1 MYKPQFLFNAIRI
14 TLPIIL
20 LFALLVAANYDEAIM
35 AQVDNIQKEVLLV
48 LTSIKVKTCSDKIR
62 PWTLIISRHPTLIS
76 WTCFP
81 ILPSHQP
88 MLFICELSLGCE
100 ARMYWWERGWRWHY
114 HDKNNLALKSKR
126 CFIIDNECLNCP
138 QVNMYIL
145 LNEFFHRRLYF
156 YI

>member
-1 MYKPQFLFNAIRI
+1 
-14 TLPIIL
+14 
-20 LFALLVAANYDEAIM
+20 M

-156 YI
+156 YIYTCNCTMTSGQWTNISFDSNTLVRV